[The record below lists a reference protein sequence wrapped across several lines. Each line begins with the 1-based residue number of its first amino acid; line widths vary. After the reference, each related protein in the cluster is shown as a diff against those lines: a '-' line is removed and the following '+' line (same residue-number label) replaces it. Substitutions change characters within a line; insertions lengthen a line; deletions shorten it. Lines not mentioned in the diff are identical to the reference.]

1 MNSTSII
8 TKLKNFILFDWKTNS
23 GEIKYWKISFYI
35 CIVFIF
41 FYNIFFNGYIV
52 QIKDSYVKMD
62 EYFVVAYDFESE
74 KERIFKV
81 EESWA
86 FGVFDAA
93 GMYGSFT
100 KDKFYYISSMGI
112 RIPLPSIF
120 STFPNIIS
128 VKEIKVG

>member
-1 MNSTSII
+1 MKSNSII
-8 TKLKNFILFDWKTNS
+8 NNIKNFIFFDWKTKA

-35 CIVFIF
+35 ALTFLIF
-41 FYNIFFNGYIV
+41 YSIFFNGYIV

-100 KDKFYYISSMGI
+100 KDKFYYISSVGI

>member
-1 MNSTSII
+1 MNSVSFI

-35 CIVFIF
+35 SMLIIF

-52 QIKDSYVKMD
+52 QVKDVYVKMN
-62 EYFVVAYDFESE
+62 EYFVVVHDYESD
-74 KERIFKV
+74 KDRIFKI
-81 EESWA
+81 EESWS

-93 GMYGSFT
+93 GLYGSFT
-100 KDKFYYISSMGI
+100 KDKFYYISSVGI
-112 RIPLPSIF
+112 RIQLPSIF

-128 VKEIKVG
+128 GKEIKVG

>member
-1 MNSTSII
+1 MITSIR
-8 TKLKNFILFDWKTNS
+8 NFILFDWKNKS
-23 GEIKYWKISFYI
+23 GDIKYWKISFYI
-35 CIVFIF
+35 SMLFIF
-41 FYNIFFNGYIV
+41 IYSIFFNGYIV
-52 QIKDSYVKMD
+52 QIKDVYVKMN
-62 EYFVVAYDFESE
+62 EYFVVAYDFEDE
-74 KERIFKV
+74 KERVFKV
-81 EESWA
+81 EESWT

-100 KDKFYYISSMGI
+100 KGKFYYISSVGI